1 MEPFR
6 TPGFPRFW
14 TADAILGVGATV
26 TVVAID
32 VLVVDVLGA
41 TPLEA
46 GTIRAVQFLP
56 YLLVGLLAGALVDRW
71 RKRSVIVWTS
81 AGRALVLAAIP
92 ALRIAGALTLP
103 ALAVILFAFGVLA
116 VFGMAAHQSILPS
129 LVPREALLA
138 ANGRL
143 GQSAAVADT
152 AGNAFGGGLV
162 SVLGAPFAILAD
174 AVGYLVGAVLMA
186 GCGSTSGS
194 RAARAAPSSAT
205 SARDSGSRTGTAR
218 SPRSPSRRTCGSWA
232 TAWR

>member
-6 TPGFPRFW
+6 IPGFPRFW

-32 VLVVDVLGA
+32 VLVVDVLAA

-92 ALRIAGALTLP
+92 ALRELGFTGLEYGI
-103 ALAVILFAFGVLA
+103 VLA
-116 VFGMAAHQSILPS
+116 IGGVGGL
-129 LVPREALLA
+129 LGALLA
-138 ANGRL
+138 ARAGALL
-143 GQSAAVADT
+143 GQGRTVLVAR
-152 AGNAFGGGLV
+152 
-162 SVLGAPFAILAD
+162 
-174 AVGYLVGAVLMA
+174 VLMA
-186 GCGSTSGS
+186 V
-194 RAARAAPSSAT
+194 A
-205 SARDSGSRTGTAR
+205 
-218 SPRSPSRRTCGSWA
+218 
-232 TAWR
+232 